1 MESFSLEEKNIIKDI
16 RNLFRLKKGQ
26 NYTLIKGIRN
36 LFRQGKE
43 TKAIKDRILRDIKNL
58 SKHEK
63 EEQNYYKP
71 VRAVTFGVTIILN
84 TRVTV
89 IK

>member
-36 LFRQGKE
+36 FLDKE
-43 TKAIKDRILRDIKNL
+43 KKLKQLKIG
-58 SKHEK
+58 
-63 EEQNYYKP
+63 Y
-71 VRAVTFGVTIILN
+71 
-84 TRVTV
+84 
-89 IK
+89 